1 MKKMTLALSVLSVV
15 ALSSMASAD
24 SYNVQTSDGAGCS
37 QNESTGRSV
46 EFGANVNTF
55 TQEAEVSV
63 MYKIELGKKKLR
75 RNRVNCND
83 LYDISLRRQNLQLRR
98 EQLEIELLRV
108 QLANAKAQNNNNNA
122 TITSSDDW

>member
-1 MKKMTLALSVLSVV
+1 
-15 ALSSMASAD
+15 MASAD

-108 QLANAKAQNNNNNA
+108 QLANAKAQNNNNNNA

>member
-1 MKKMTLALSVLSVV
+1 MTLALSVLSVV

>member
-1 MKKMTLALSVLSVV
+1 MTLALSVLSVV

-98 EQLEIELLRV
+98 EQLEIELLRI